1 VRTIEQLLAE
11 ALQQNKLNVLV
22 FGPALDRNPENDFVA
37 ELQRK
42 RRDIRAAL
50 EQDGHDVRYGEEVVK
65 PDLPPPTDN
74 PLLQELLLMRAFDLI
89 VVLVHTPGTI
99 AEATC
104 VALRPEL
111 APKAHLFICEEH
123 RGGLAWNACRLAEQ
137 QGAALNEFTFPTD
150 LRDCHLLTRVL
161 ERARKIQVG
170 KVLS

>member
-1 VRTIEQLLAE
+1 MRPIEELLAE
-11 ALQQNKLNVLV
+11 ALERNRLSVLV
-22 FGPALDRNPENDFVA
+22 FGPALDRDPENEFVR

-42 RRDIRAAL
+42 RRDIRLAL

-111 APKAHLFICEEH
+111 APKAVLFIWDQH
-123 RGGLAWNACRLAEQ
+123 HGGFAWNACRLAENL
-137 QGAALNEFTFPTD
+137 GAVLSEFVFPAD
-150 LRDCHLLTRVL
+150 IQDCHLLTRIL
-161 ERARKIQVG
+161 ERARGIQMG
-170 KVLS
+170 KALS